1 MGPGSNLGR
10 SLRIE
15 RVRVKGAR
23 GRLRGSP
30 EQELPRRRFTGA
42 GETGATELGLDR
54 GLVQKRE
61 RGTCNL
67 LGLRSGLDRG
77 SGGVRDGAGGA
88 SSPASGGVRPGTRY
102 GYVILRKRT
111 RRLRRRLPSLES
123 DGEVAQGRKSGRT
136 GGGARRGSRGGED
149 SARPWTGV
157 GDGGLRVVAGP
168 EAEPVR
174 CLAGL
179 WCGGEVRPRRRGA
192 LLRAETRRRLRLG
205 FEGGQ

>member
-61 RGTCNL
+61 RDTCSP
-67 LGLRSGLDRG
+67 LGLIAGLDGG
-77 SGGVRDGAGGA
+77 SGGVRDGAGG
-88 SSPASGGVRPGTRY
+88 
-102 GYVILRKRT
+102 
-111 RRLRRRLPSLES
+111 E
-123 DGEVAQGRKSGRT
+123 
-136 GGGARRGSRGGED
+136 
-149 SARPWTGV
+149 
-157 GDGGLRVVAGP
+157 
-168 EAEPVR
+168 
-174 CLAGL
+174 
-179 WCGGEVRPRRRGA
+179 PRRSA
-192 LLRAETRRRLRLG
+192 VP
-205 FEGGQ
+205 